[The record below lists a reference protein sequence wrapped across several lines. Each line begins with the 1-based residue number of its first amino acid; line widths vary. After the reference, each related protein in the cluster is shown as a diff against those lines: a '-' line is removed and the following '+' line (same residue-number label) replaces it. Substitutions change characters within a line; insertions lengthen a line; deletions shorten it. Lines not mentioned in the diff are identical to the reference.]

1 MNIAFNDIHVSLG
14 GSEIL
19 HGVSLDARDGA
30 ITGIIGPNGCGKST
44 LLKSLFGIV
53 PRAGGTVLLDG
64 IDTATLNRRQIAE
77 RVGYVGQEIPVVFDF
92 SVRDV
97 VEMAL
102 YVRRGLPRHT
112 RKQII
117 DDALSELDIA
127 HLADR
132 SILTL
137 SGGERKMVFL
147 ARSLAQGVDTIVLDE
162 PTNHLDIKHQLFIL
176 DYLRRSGKT
185 ILIVLHDL
193 RLAAHFC
200 DRLFLLKQGC
210 NLTDGEPSQVL
221 TRTLVKDAFSVGG
234 YAQDGDFLMD
244 FTVEP

>member
-14 GSEIL
+14 GVEIL
-19 HGVSLDARDGA
+19 HGVSLEARNGA
-30 ITGIIGPNGCGKST
+30 ITGIVGPNGCGKST
-44 LLKSLFGIV
+44 LLKTLFGIV
-53 PRAGGTVLLDG
+53 PRVSGTILLDG
-64 IDTATLNRRQIAE
+64 TDTSTLNRKQIAE
-77 RVGYVGQEIPVVFDF
+77 KVGYVGQEIPVVFDF

-102 YVRRGLPRHT
+102 YVRRGLPRHE
-112 RKQII
+112 RQRII
-117 DDALSELDIA
+117 DDALSELGIA

-176 DYLRRSGKT
+176 DYLRRSGRT

-200 DRLFLLKQGC
+200 DRIFLLKEGR
-210 NLTDGEPSQVL
+210 NLADGEPQTVL
-221 TRTLVKDAFSVGG
+221 TRERVREAFNVGG
-234 YAQDGDFLMD
+234 YACEGDFRMD
-244 FTVEP
+244 FTVEA